1 MENTELK
8 TVIIPTFNEAQNLP
22 RLADVLFSLPLKN
35 LHILVIDDASSDG
48 TGEIAEDIKKSSGGR
63 LDVVHRSGKLGLG
76 SAYITGFKHLLQGK
90 SQVIGQMD
98 ADFSHQPEKVPEL
111 LAALQNCDVAIGS
124 RYVPGGSLDKDWP
137 FWRKW
142 LSAFGN
148 FYARTILNL
157 PIRDTTGGFRMWR
170 REALACLPLDKVR
183 SNGYVFQVELAY
195 AAHRLGFSFKEVP
208 IYFAERRFGRSKMS
222 FRIQMEAALR
232 VWTLHSLYKDLS
244 PQKSSL

>member
-1 MENTELK
+1 MKNSALT
-8 TVIIPTFNEAQNLP
+8 TIIIPTFNEAQNLP
-22 RLADVLFSLPLKN
+22 RLAEALFSLPLN
-35 LHILVIDDASSDG
+35 SLRILVIDDASSDG
-48 TGEIAEDIKKSSGGR
+48 TGEIAERIKKSSGGR
-63 LDVVHRSGKLGLG
+63 LDVIHRSGKLGLG
-76 SAYITGFKHLLQGK
+76 SAYITGFKHLLRGE
-90 SQVIGQMD
+90 SQIIGQMD

-111 LAALQNCDVAIGS
+111 LAALQTCDVAIGS

-157 PIRDTTGGFRMWR
+157 PIQDTTGGFRMWS
-170 REALACLPLDKVR
+170 REALEALPLERVR

-208 IYFAERRFGRSKMS
+208 IYFAERRFGLSKMS
-222 FRIQMEAALR
+222 FRIQVEAATR
-232 VWTLHSLYKDLS
+232 VWALPSLYKDLS
-244 PQKSSL
+244 SSKK